1 MNLRWFHLC
10 TLLLGLSA
18 CQDRDAPDQRAF
30 DQLAARVS
38 NLEQSVSRLQDSA
51 ASQPKSVSQAVERPS
66 QSAPS
71 RARYR
76 LVGTAF
82 QNEPDLRYQTREE
95 CETAKA
101 TLLEDWRLADERSR
115 AVFTSRPT
123 PSCLPI

>member
-1 MNLRWFHLC
+1 MNLRWVRLC
-10 TLLLGLSA
+10 TLFLGLSA
-18 CQDRDAPDQRAF
+18 CEDRDAPDQRDF
-30 DQLAARVS
+30 DHLEARVS
-38 NLEQSVSRLQDSA
+38 NLEQSVSRLQDGA
-51 ASQPKSVSQAVERPS
+51 ASQPKSVSQVVEHPL
-66 QSAPS
+66 QSASP

-95 CETAKA
+95 CEATKA
-101 TLLEDWRLADERSR
+101 TSLEDWRLTDERSR